1 MIKWL
6 LCRYGWILIL
16 VVLAGCKAQAAAPT
30 VAVTNTPIP
39 YDVSLNDAQR
49 VAADFLNAWVQD
61 GYYAM
66 YQLLTVNSRDVITLD
81 DFQALYQ
88 LTERRMTLAQGGK
101 SYSLAN
107 LIQQGLS
114 VDVAYDM
121 TFQTDLFGE
130 ITDPNRI
137 LHLAVTPDGWR
148 VAWTPGDVIA
158 EFKDGGSL
166 SVVQTTPNRGN
177 IYDRDGQALAD
188 QNGSVVIVSLMTE
201 KFPTDAPDACYAELA
216 RVFPKKTAQQLKDI
230 YSQFVGRDFKF
241 EIGTISVEA
250 LQDKRP
256 ALEAACTIEYDS
268 RPTRRYIA
276 GGVAPHVV
284 GYVAPIPA
292 EQVDSYVAKG
302 YSSDALVG
310 VDGIER
316 YWESTLA
323 GRGEASLNVYD
334 GNNRLS
340 RTLAKREAQPSQ
352 SVYLTLDRRLQ
363 QATQDALRTAFT
375 TSVWG
380 PYSTGGAAVVMN
392 VNTGE
397 ILAIAS
403 YPDFNV
409 DAFNPNTNIENAD
422 ALIQSWFNDPR
433 KPLLNRAAQAELNP
447 GSVFKIVSMT
457 AAADSGAFGLNQRI
471 FCGGVWN
478 GTQLGDRVRN
488 DWLTRGHGSVTLK
501 QALIGSCNVYFWNIG
516 WKLNSIDPY
525 LLINYAKQMGFGAP
539 TGIVGIAE
547 QAGNLPDPKTHEAQ
561 TGLKWTGS
569 DSLNTVIGQGQ
580 VQVTPLQ
587 IVRMVAAVAN
597 GGTLYQPLIV
607 SKAGII
613 DEFSYEAKPTPN
625 GDMHIKPEVLAAVR
639 ESMCGVT
646 TNPTLGTAY
655 FVYKDLTSVAVCG
668 KTGTAE
674 VRPGERTTAWFAAFA
689 GKTPDVPEIAVV
701 AVVEKGGEGSYVAS
715 PIVRRIVETYFHL
728 PITPWPVWYGQ
739 ASVNAPIEPLGE

>member
-6 LCRYGWILIL
+6 RTFGVV
-16 VVLAGCKAQAAAPT
+16 VVLLLLASCTGGVQVIT
-30 VAVTNTPIP
+30 IAVTATPP
-39 YDVSLNDAQR
+39 PEVSLAEAQR
-49 VAADFLNAWVQD
+49 VAADFLNAWMQD

-66 YQLLTVNSRDVITLD
+66 YQLLTVNSRDVVTLD

-88 LTERRMTLAQGGK
+88 LTEKRMTLVQGGK

-114 VDVAYDM
+114 ADLAYDV
-121 TFQTDLFGE
+121 TFQTELFGE
-130 ITDPNRI
+130 FTDSNRI
-137 LHLAVTPDGWR
+137 LHLAITPEGWR
-148 VAWTPGDVIA
+148 VAWTPGDVLA
-158 EFKDGGSL
+158 EFKDGGSI
-166 SVVQTTPNRGN
+166 SVVQNTPNRGN

-188 QNGSVVIVSLMTE
+188 QNGSVVVINLMTA
-201 KFPTDAPDACYAELA
+201 KFPTDNPDACYAELA
-216 RVFPKKTAQQLKDI
+216 HMFPKKTVEQIKTTYNRFA
-230 YSQFVGRDFKF
+230 GRDFKF
-241 EIGTISVEA
+241 EIGQIGVET
-250 LQDKRP
+250 LQAERP
-256 ALEAACTIEYDS
+256 ALEAVCTIEYDS
-268 RPTRRYIA
+268 RPTRRYVA

-302 YSSDALVG
+302 YAPDALVG

-323 GRGEASLNVYD
+323 GRGEATLNVYD

-340 RTLAKREAQPSQ
+340 RVLAKREPQPSQ

-363 QATQDALRTAFT
+363 EATQEALRSAFT

-380 PYSTGGAAVVMN
+380 PYATGGAAVVMD
-392 VNTGE
+392 VRTGE

-409 DAFNPNTNIENAD
+409 DAFNPNTSLPNAQE
-422 ALIQSWFNDPR
+422 LIAGWFSDPR

-447 GSVFKIVSMT
+447 GSVFKIVSMS

-478 GTQLGDRVRN
+478 GTQFGDRTRN
-488 DWLTRGHGSVTLK
+488 DWLTTGHGSVTLK
-501 QALIGSCNVYFWNIG
+501 QALTGSCNVYFWNIG

-547 QAGNLPDPKTHEAQ
+547 QAGLLPDPDTHEAR

-587 IVRMVAAVAN
+587 VVRMVTAVAN
-597 GGTLYQPLIV
+597 GGTLFQPLIV

-613 DEFSYEAKPTPN
+613 DEFSYEAKPVPN
-625 GDMHIKPEVLAAVR
+625 GNINIKPEVLAAVR
-639 ESMCGVT
+639 ESMCAVT

-655 FVYKDLTSVAVCG
+655 FVYKDFTGAAVCG

-674 VRPGERTTAWFAAFA
+674 IRPGDRTTAWFAAFS
-689 GKTPDVPEIAVV
+689 GKTADAPEIAIV
-701 AVVEKGGEGSYVAS
+701 AVVERGGEGSYVAA

-728 PITPWPVWYGQ
+728 PITPWPAWYGA
-739 ASVNAPIEPLGE
+739 ASASAPTEPLGE

>member
-1 MIKWL
+1 MLKWL
-6 LCRYGWILIL
+6 RVIGL
-16 VVLAGCKAQAAAPT
+16 VFIVGVLAGCAGGVTVITIEVTATPAPE
-30 VAVTNTPIP
+30 
-39 YDVSLNDAQR
+39 VSLADAQR
-49 VAADFLNAWVQD
+49 VAADFLNAWMQD

-66 YQLLTVNSRDVITLD
+66 YQLLTVNSRDVVTLD

-88 LTERRMTLAQGGK
+88 VTEKRMTLIQGGK

-114 VDVAYDM
+114 ADLAYDV

-130 ITDPNRI
+130 FTDPNRI
-137 LHLAVTPDGWR
+137 LHLAVTPEGWR

-166 SVVQTTPNRGN
+166 SVTQNTPNRGN
-177 IYDRDGQALAD
+177 IYDHQGQALAD
-188 QNGSVVIVSLMTE
+188 QNGSVVVINLMTA
-201 KFPTDAPDACYAELA
+201 KFPTDNPDACYAEISRL
-216 RVFPKKTAQQLKDI
+216 FPKRTAEQLKAT
-230 YSQFVGRDFKF
+230 YSRFVGRDFKF
-241 EIGTISVEA
+241 EVGQISVEG
-250 LQDKRP
+250 LQPERLS
-256 ALEAACTIEYDS
+256 LEAVCTIEYDS
-268 RPTRRYIA
+268 HPSRRYMA

-302 YSSDALVG
+302 YSPDALVG

-323 GRGEASLNVYD
+323 GRGESTLNVYD
-334 GNNRLS
+334 GKNRLS
-340 RTLAKREAQPSQ
+340 RILAKREPQPSQ
-352 SVYLTLDRRLQ
+352 SVYLTLDRHLQ
-363 QATQDALRTAFT
+363 EATQEALRSAFT
-375 TSVWG
+375 TALWG
-380 PYSTGGAAVVMN
+380 PYATGAAAVVMD
-392 VNTGE
+392 VRTGE

-409 DAFNPNTNIENAD
+409 DAFNPNTAIPNAQE
-422 ALIQSWFNDPR
+422 LIQSWFNDPR

-447 GSVFKIVSMT
+447 GSVFKIVSMA
-457 AAADSGAFGLNQRI
+457 AAADSEAFGLNQRI

-478 GTQLGDRVRN
+478 GTQFGDRTRN
-488 DWLTRGHGSVTLK
+488 DWLTTGHGSVTLK
-501 QALIGSCNVYFWNIG
+501 QALTGSCNVYFWNIG
-516 WKLNSIDPY
+516 WKMNSMDPY

-547 QAGNLPDPKTHEAQ
+547 QDGMLPDPATHEAQ

-580 VQVTPLQ
+580 VQATPLQ
-587 IVRMVAAVAN
+587 VVRMVAAVAN

-607 SKAGII
+607 SRAGIL
-613 DEFSYEAKPTPN
+613 DEYSYEAKPTPN
-625 GDMHIKPEVLAAVR
+625 GNINIKPEVLAAVR
-639 ESMCGVT
+639 ESMCAVT
-646 TNPTLGTAY
+646 TNPTIGTAY

-674 VRPGERTTAWFAAFA
+674 IRPGDRTTAWFAAFA

-715 PIVRRIVETYFHL
+715 PIVRRIVETYFKL
-728 PITPWPVWYGQ
+728 PITPWPVWWG
-739 ASVNAPIEPLGE
+739 AESVNATVPLGD